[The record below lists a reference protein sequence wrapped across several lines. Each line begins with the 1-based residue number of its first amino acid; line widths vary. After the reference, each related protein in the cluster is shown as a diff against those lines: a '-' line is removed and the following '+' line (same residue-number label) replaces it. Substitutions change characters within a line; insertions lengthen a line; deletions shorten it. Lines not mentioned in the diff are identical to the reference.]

1 MITLHISP
9 PCAPRCDAIVS
20 RDDDDHGE
28 RADRGPAI
36 LETGWKRHSATLG
49 TWRRMRSKKLSSP
62 KCAGT
67 IFLRRLVSD
76 VSAELGRLPPS
87 RERFG
92 RAYEAAAAR

>member
-36 LETGWKRHSATLG
+36 LETGWMRHSATLG
-49 TWRRMRSKKLSSP
+49 TWRRVRSKKLSSP

-67 IFLRRLVSD
+67 IFLRCSCATFPRT
-76 VSAELGRLPPS
+76 LGRL
-87 RERFG
+87 RAKRFG